1 MHIQCEYK
9 TSVFPFYLRWKKQE
23 VFSVLLQN
31 FLLSRAKAELSPHI
45 HHLSKNP
52 GAINQS
58 IKKIITYIDSVV
70 LECEGATTKD
80 YLTKR
85 KYEALET
92 VLSYLVQEGYSQV
105 KQDQISKKSGIS
117 KPVINYVFNW
127 LQDLGVC
134 QQIKVRRHG
143 KIAPSVYILTI
154 HNNYL
159 KIIEYFKIKWAVA
172 IDVCSTFTR
181 FLKNKISKK
190 TIVTDHDDMQKN
202 KLETSSSLD
211 LFNIEEQSKPAVDH
225 EAKEK
230 YNRLQDLND
239 YLSDDQKKA
248 YHYILSQGVTY
259 LSENDAYTIA
269 LRLPP
274 DMDSMGT
281 SAEWAFKESVE
292 WFDSNKAENSAPAH
306 FIKMFGQKLKFYQD
320 RRKRDAQKKI
330 PFFSKKNDSKL
341 IIYKFFEE
349 NN

>member
-1 MHIQCEYK
+1 ML
-9 TSVFPFYLRWKKQE
+9 LR
-23 VFSVLLQN
+23 N

-45 HHLSKNP
+45 HHLPKTP
-52 GAINQS
+52 GAINQA
-58 IKKIITYIDSVV
+58 IKKITSYIDSVV

-105 KQDQISKKSGIS
+105 RQEHISKKSGIS
-117 KPVINYVFNW
+117 KPIINYVFNW
-127 LQDLGVC
+127 LRDLGVC

-172 IDVCSTFTR
+172 IDVCATFTR

-190 TIVTDHDDMQKN
+190 SNVTDLEFMQKEIL
-202 KLETSSSLD
+202 KHSPSLE
-211 LFNIEEQSKPAVDH
+211 FFGIEEQSKPAVNH
-225 EAKEK
+225 EKQGNN
-230 YNRLQDLND
+230 NRLQDLND
-239 YLSDDQKKA
+239 YLSEDQKRA
-248 YHYILSQGVTY
+248 YYYILSQELTY

-274 DMDSMGT
+274 DIDRYT
-281 SAEWAFKESVE
+281 RWDFEECVQ
-292 WFDSNKAENSAPAH
+292 WFQFNKAENSNPAH
-306 FIKMFGQKLKFYQD
+306 FIKMLNQKSKQNQD
-320 RRKRDAQKKI
+320 RRKRNAQNTSSLLDTTNSHT
-330 PFFSKKNDSKL
+330 FVFYNFL
-341 IIYKFFEE
+341 EE
-349 NN
+349 HD

>member
-1 MHIQCEYK
+1 MI
-9 TSVFPFYLRWKKQE
+9 
-23 VFSVLLQN
+23 LQN
-31 FLLSRAKAELSPHI
+31 FLLSRAKTELSPRI
-45 HHLSKNP
+45 KHLSKTP

-58 IKKIITYIDSVV
+58 IKKVTTYIDNIV
-70 LECEGATTKD
+70 LEHEGVTTQD

-105 KQDQISKKSGIS
+105 KQDHISKKSGIS

-154 HNNYL
+154 HDNYL
-159 KIIEYFKIKWAVA
+159 KIIEYFKVKWAVT

-190 TIVTDHDDMQKN
+190 TVVTDHDDMQKN
-202 KLETSSSLD
+202 NLETPSSLD
-211 LFNIEEQSKPAVDH
+211 LFNIEEPSKPAADH
-225 EAKEK
+225 ETKEK
-230 YNRLQDLND
+230 NNRLQDLND
-239 YLSDDQKKA
+239 YLSDDQQKA
-248 YHYILSQGVTY
+248 YYYILSQGVTY

-281 SAEWAFKESVE
+281 SAKWAFKDCVE
-292 WFDSNKAENSAPAH
+292 WFDRNKADNSAPAH
-306 FIKMFGQKLKFYQD
+306 FIKMFGQKLKNYQD
-320 RRKRDAQKKI
+320 RRKRDTQKKI
-330 PFFSKKNDSKL
+330 SLFGTNNDSKFVFYNFL
-341 IIYKFFEE
+341 EE